1 MDSKITVEL
10 MNFPKNDTDC
20 FLMDEY
26 FERLSELSP
35 LESFLEFD
43 SLSLP
48 YDTNF
53 GFEDYLLENGHPL
66 SWDVDIP
73 IDAKPLR
80 VFTSTIDNTVKYD
93 DDFTGTSSNEEE
105 KRVIMGRKRSAPL
118 EMEEIRKHFDKPI
131 TKAAKEMKVGLT
143 VLKKRC
149 RELSIMRW
157 PHRKI
162 KSLKSLIRNVKE
174 KGLTNEAVMLEEH
187 QRLLEKMP
195 DMELNDSTKKLRQA
209 IFKDNYKK
217 RRCLEAHA

>member
-1 MDSKITVEL
+1 M
-10 MNFPKNDTDC
+10 
-20 FLMDEY
+20 
-26 FERLSELSP
+26 
-35 LESFLEFD
+35 EFD

-162 KSLKSLIRNVKE
+162 KSLKSLIRNVKV
-174 KGLTNEAVMLEEH
+174 KIIMN
-187 QRLLEKMP
+187 
-195 DMELNDSTKKLRQA
+195 
-209 IFKDNYKK
+209 
-217 RRCLEAHA
+217 